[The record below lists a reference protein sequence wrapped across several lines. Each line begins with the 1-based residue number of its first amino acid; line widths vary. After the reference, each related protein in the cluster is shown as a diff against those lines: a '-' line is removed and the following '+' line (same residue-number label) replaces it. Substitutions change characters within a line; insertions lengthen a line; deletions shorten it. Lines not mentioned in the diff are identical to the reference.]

1 MITKN
6 IKEIQAAMLHPD
18 VLQELI
24 SALDR
29 IEGFDFRNQILED
42 AVKSIHL
49 AINNEMEWNLELAYS
64 DLGRIIY
71 CTLQKET
78 EENLSEYS
86 KEYDYDEED
95 DEEDDDFRI
104 LSNEHGD
111 LELKKGKK

>member
-6 IKEIQAAMLHPD
+6 IKQVQAAMLHPE

-49 AINNEMEWNLELAYS
+49 AINDEMEWNLELAFS

-71 CTLQKET
+71 CTLQKQA
-78 EENLSEYS
+78 EEDLSEYDD
-86 KEYDYDEED
+86 EYEDEED
-95 DEEDDDFRI
+95 DEGDDDFRI